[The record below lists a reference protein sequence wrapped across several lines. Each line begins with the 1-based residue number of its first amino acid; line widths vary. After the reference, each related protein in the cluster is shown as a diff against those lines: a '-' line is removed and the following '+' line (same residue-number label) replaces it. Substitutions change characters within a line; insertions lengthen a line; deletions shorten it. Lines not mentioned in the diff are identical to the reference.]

1 MSLSLSRPEL
11 TALHWHGVS
20 HHGGTTRAHGP
31 AEAMRSNLND
41 NDNDNDGDND
51 GDCDACIRARWECGV
66 EENRE
71 KREEEV
77 QERASC
83 E

>member
-1 MSLSLSRPEL
+1 
-11 TALHWHGVS
+11 
-20 HHGGTTRAHGP
+20 
-31 AEAMRSNLND
+31 MRSNLND

>member
-1 MSLSLSRPEL
+1 
-11 TALHWHGVS
+11 
-20 HHGGTTRAHGP
+20 
-31 AEAMRSNLND
+31 MRSNLND

-51 GDCDACIRARWECGV
+51 GDCDACIRARWEYGV

-83 E
+83 K